1 MNLYEIKEIHI
12 NNTCRYASVF
22 FVSLLYFFF
31 ITSDLCKLFIQNLFM
46 LEEITATD
54 LFQYHI
60 YKEYYNVVLIS
71 FLVSAK

>member
-31 ITSDLCKLFIQNLFM
+31 ITSDRCMLFIQNLFM
-46 LEEITATD
+46 LEEIH
-54 LFQYHI
+54 LQRPI
-60 YKEYYNVVLIS
+60 YSNIIYIKNITMLC
-71 FLVSAK
+71 

>member
-31 ITSDLCKLFIQNLFM
+31 ITSDRCMLFIQNLFM
-46 LEEITATD
+46 LEEIH
-54 LFQYHI
+54 L
-60 YKEYYNVVLIS
+60 
-71 FLVSAK
+71 